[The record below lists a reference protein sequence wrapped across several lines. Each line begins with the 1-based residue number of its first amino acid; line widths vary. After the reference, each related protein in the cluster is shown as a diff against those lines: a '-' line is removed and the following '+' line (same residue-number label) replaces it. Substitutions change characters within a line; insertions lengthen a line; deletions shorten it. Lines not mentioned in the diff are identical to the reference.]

1 MHVSCRE
8 GLDPGLDALEERDI
22 GERVGE
28 VAGHDG
34 LRLLEGEG
42 GLDSRGKVP
51 QRRGGDP
58 GRAREVFRCVV
69 LRAPGQARVDGLDD
83 LRLWELELHEGAA
96 VLEGVEGRGPQN
108 GVAQPGI

>member
-1 MHVSCRE
+1 MSNIADMMIEDDRALGSLV
-8 GLDPGLDALEERDI
+8 DALEERDI

-28 VAGHDG
+28 VASHDG

-69 LRAPGQARVDGLDD
+69 LRARDFSLPL
-83 LRLWELELHEGAA
+83 GAA
-96 VLEGVEGRGPQN
+96 
-108 GVAQPGI
+108 